1 MNSHPI
7 LIIGQGLAGTA
18 LAWRLWER
26 GEPFMIVDRDE
37 ALTSSKAAAGLLTP
51 ITGMRLTLTDNYGPW
66 LTEALRFY
74 RHKEQLLSSRF
85 VRARRH
91 VRWFKNDKEPERW
104 AQRVTDPRVRAF
116 VRSCDPV
123 VDSEVFA
130 VERGGFEMKHAG
142 YLDTVAYLA
151 ASRRF
156 FDHHGRVVTADFDHR
171 ELEVK
176 ASEVVWRGTTYRV
189 AIFATGW
196 EAARHPWFDWV
207 PFLPVRGTIL
217 TARAD
222 LHQEHRIISKGCW
235 VMPREDGTLRIG
247 STYEVAFDRPNE
259 VDPAKLA
266 ELHETLRRFVKVPV
280 EILDQRAAVRPSI
293 ERQRVLIGRHPGKP
307 AVAFLNGLGSK
318 GTLQSPAVSRLLL
331 AHLLDGEP
339 VPPSM
344 DLAGNL

>member
-26 GEPFMIVDRDE
+26 GEPFTIVDRDE

-51 ITGMRLTLTDNYGPW
+51 ITGMRLTLTEHYGAW
-66 LTEALRFY
+66 LGEALKFY
-74 RHKEQLLSSRF
+74 RHKERLLGLRF
-85 VRARRH
+85 VHARRH
-91 VRWFKNDKEPERW
+91 VRWFKNDKEPQRW
-104 AQRVTDPRVRAF
+104 AQRLTDPRVNAF
-116 VRSCDPV
+116 IRSNDPTF
-123 VDSEVFA
+123 DDEVFA

-156 FDHHGRVVTADFDHR
+156 FDQLGQVVTTDFDHR

-176 ASEVVWRGTTYRV
+176 EGEVSWRGTTYRV

-222 LHQEHRIISKGCW
+222 LRGEHRIISKGCW

-259 VDPAKLA
+259 VDPGKLA

-280 EILDQRAAVRPSI
+280 EVLDQRAAVRPSI

-307 AVAFLNGLGSK
+307 AIAFLNGLGSK

-344 DLAGNL
+344 DLAGNF